1 MPVSFNQD
9 SVFNLKPI
17 RLESIRKDVE
27 KMLVDGE
34 EAVMAFRTV
43 RDQLVFTNKRIIA
56 VDVQG
61 LTGTRRTFSS
71 MPYKKV
77 QYFSIQTPGFGE
89 LMPDTEL
96 FLVFSNSFTAK
107 FEFRVSSGG
116 TCSTE
121 PARGGEFSPGSCI
134 DRQNMVSSVRRGF
147 LSHRIFIHNVQS

>member
-17 RLESIRKDVE
+17 RLESVRKDVE

-61 LTGTRRTFSS
+61 LTGFSS

-107 FEFRVSSGG
+107 FEFR
-116 TCSTE
+116 
-121 PARGGEFSPGSCI
+121 GSV
-134 DRQNMVSSVRRGF
+134 DVGL
-147 LSHRIFIHNVQS
+147 LSRLIGRYVLD